1 MASSFGSPLLVS
13 GRPILLLHGHPHTHI
28 VWRKL
33 GPRLAEHFSVVAADL
48 RGYGDSS
55 KPPSGGGHINY
66 SKREMAKDQVSG
78 MRALGPAGSFL
89 WVTTGAAVSRTDW
102 FSITLMPSRTWSCR
116 TEHCLDRANLR
127 AHRQGAR
134 DQPD

>member
-66 SKREMAKDQVSG
+66 SKREMAKDQVSV

-89 WVTTGAAVSRTDW
+89 RVTTGAAVSRTDW
-102 FSITLMPSRTWSCR
+102 FSITLMPSRTWSC
-116 TEHCLDRANLR
+116 
-127 AHRQGAR
+127 
-134 DQPD
+134 